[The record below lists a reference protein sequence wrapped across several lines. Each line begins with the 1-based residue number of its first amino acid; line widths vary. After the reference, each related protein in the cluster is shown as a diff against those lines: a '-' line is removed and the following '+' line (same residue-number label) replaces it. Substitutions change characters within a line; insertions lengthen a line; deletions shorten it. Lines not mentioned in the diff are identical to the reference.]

1 MKRVVIAIQNSLVS
15 EAIMRSLKSH
25 GMLLAKPSIDSV
37 DGIAEFCGTFF
48 ADIIVM
54 DVTRFGTG
62 TFDNR
67 MEISRI
73 VRKSNPN
80 IKVSLIYDN
89 VSDNEMSQKISSAKE
104 MGLIDV
110 FFYQSV
116 PSDYIADVIS
126 TM

>member
-25 GMLLAKPSIDSV
+25 GMLLENPSIDSI
-37 DGIAEFCGTFF
+37 DDIAEFCRTFF
-48 ADIIVM
+48 ADILVM

-104 MGLIDV
+104 MGIIDT